1 MEKITKISLI
11 IPTYRQEKIIVREI
25 DQLYQVLRQL
35 PYDFE
40 IIVVVDG
47 FVDDTYNLL
56 KKLRRSYLKVIGY
69 EENKGKGFA
78 VRYGMLQATGGIV
91 GFIDGGTDIHP
102 SSIPMVLNHFL
113 WYNAD
118 IVIGSKLHPVSQV
131 DYPFSRKILLNFL
144 TSSFNY

>member
-1 MEKITKISLI
+1 MEKTTKISLI
-11 IPTYRQEKIIVREI
+11 VPTYKQEKVIIREI
-25 DQLYQVLRQL
+25 DLLYQTLRQL

-47 FVDDTYNLL
+47 IVDGTYSLL
-56 KKLRRSYLKVIGY
+56 KKLRRPYLKVIGY
-69 EENKGKGFA
+69 EVNKGKGYA
-78 VRYGMLQATGGIV
+78 VRFGMMQGTGDII

-118 IVIGSKLHPVSQV
+118 IAIASKLHPVSQV
-131 DYPFSRKILLNFL
+131 DYPFQRKVL
-144 TSSFNY
+144 S